1 MTLELQRGA
10 DACGFNKNYLSWLL
24 DQQAHGAVLFLL
36 VPVNMPLTVT
46 PLCEC
51 MCGTKEVTR
60 SSTAF
65 LPNTLSSLLEPC
77 LAVILK
83 KSELR
88 TDGGGS
94 PRLQCFCFFF
104 PVFLYFFDTFLLF
117 FCVRALRLQ
126 LFCGMNN
133 INKRDSR
140 ERQKKYTT
148 YITLCYEQN
157 INL

>member
-1 MTLELQRGA
+1 MA
-10 DACGFNKNYLSWLL
+10 ACFSCSP
-24 DQQAHGAVLFLL
+24 
-36 VPVNMPLTVT
+36 PVNMPLTVT

-51 MCGTKEVTR
+51 MCGAEEVTR
-60 SSTAF
+60 SSTSF

-94 PRLQCFCFFF
+94 PRLQPFFF
-104 PVFLYFFDTFLLF
+104 FFFFISLIFFFYF
-117 FCVRALRLQ
+117 FCVRAQRLQ